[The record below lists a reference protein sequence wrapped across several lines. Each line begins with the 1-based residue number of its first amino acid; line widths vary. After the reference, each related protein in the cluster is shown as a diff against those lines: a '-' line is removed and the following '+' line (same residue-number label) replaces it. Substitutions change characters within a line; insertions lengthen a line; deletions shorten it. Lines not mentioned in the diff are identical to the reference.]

1 MDQLFGDQHVPHALQ
16 DPEGAAAAMDEKLRM
31 NSVVSHVEA

>member
-16 DPEGAAAAMDEKLRM
+16 DAEGAAAAMEEKLRM
-31 NSVVSHVEA
+31 GSIVEHMEA